1 MAVRSRS
8 RARARGRRRRRRG
21 SSRKKVWLLSLLCR
35 HIGSEQR
42 VSLSVRASGRQ
53 SGCQGVRNIPC
64 SSRLGL
70 PSPCSCC
77 RTGRQWR
84 GIPCLLAGA
93 ARRPEPHANLFPVYS
108 NMSLSPGARKDYEFN
123 WAAHCVKK
131 ASRGL
136 HGRRGLAKLCHQC
149 TALNRKDELDEGAS
163 CRASQSNV
171 TVQLLGPRWR
181 LARKRGCDHRVNNTR
196 SQADSLFDVSDEVR
210 HAPHLVTVR
219 TCNSKWIVLLQAET
233 RRSGR

>member
-1 MAVRSRS
+1 MVAVRSRS

-42 VSLSVRASGRQ
+42 ASLSVRASGRQ

-77 RTGRQWR
+77 RTGWQWQE
-84 GIPCLLAGA
+84 IPCLLAGA

-136 HGRRGLAKLCHQC
+136 HGRRGHAKLCHQC

-163 CRASQSNV
+163 CRAILKSDV
-171 TVQLLGPRWR
+171 AVQLLRPRRR
-181 LARKRGCDHRVNNTR
+181 LARKRGCDHGINNACFR
-196 SQADSLFDVSDEVR
+196 ADTLFNVADDLR
-210 HAPHLVTVR
+210 DGPHL
-219 TCNSKWIVLLQAET
+219 KQ
-233 RRSGR
+233 